1 MKRILCAVDG
11 SPASDAVV
19 AAAVEI
25 AKATGGRIRLLQV
38 FTTVPELPPTG
49 LLRVPIAPS
58 STDILR
64 RIREE
69 LRDLELSIPEE
80 LREGVVVKTGGAAD
94 TICREAKEYD
104 ADLVVIGAHRYGK
117 LARALGTN
125 AAKVVNSLDRP
136 VLVVRPLRRR
146 E

>member
-11 SPASDAVV
+11 SPASEQVV

-25 AKATGGRIRLLQV
+25 ARATGGKVRLLQV

-58 STDILR
+58 SEDILR

-80 LREGVVVKTGGAAD
+80 LRDGIVVKTGGAAD
-94 TICREAKEYD
+94 TICREAKAYD
-104 ADLVVIGAHRYGK
+104 ADLVVIGAHRYSK
-117 LARALGTN
+117 VARVLGTN
-125 AAKVVNSLDRP
+125 AAKVVNGIDRP
-136 VLVVRPLRRR
+136 VLVVRPLHR
-146 E
+146 

>member
-80 LREGVVVKTGGAAD
+80 LRDGVVVKTGGAAD
-94 TICREAKEYD
+94 MICREAKEYD

-125 AAKVVNSLDRP
+125 AAKVVNGIDRP
-136 VLVVRPLRRR
+136 VLVVRPLQRRT
-146 E
+146 